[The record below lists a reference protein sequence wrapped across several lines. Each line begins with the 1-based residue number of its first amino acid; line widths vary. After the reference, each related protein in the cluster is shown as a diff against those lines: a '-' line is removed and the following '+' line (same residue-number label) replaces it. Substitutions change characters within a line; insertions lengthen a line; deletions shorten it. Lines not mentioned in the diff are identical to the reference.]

1 MRVRDRLPTPSLV
14 EQHDVVLLGVE
25 QTSMFGRDAATWT
38 TMQKNRGFATRVT
51 TSFKIDFVTIANVA
65 HAGLVRSNRR
75 VKSAESY
82 HLRIVGQVFF
92 AIKAATLNRR
102 RKAFQ
107 KTPQNKQYV
116 PDFTNFFG

>member
-1 MRVRDRLPTPSLV
+1 ML
-14 EQHDVVLLGVE
+14 
-25 QTSMFGRDAATWT
+25 GRDAATWT
-38 TMQKNRGFATRVT
+38 TMQKNRGFAPRLTA
-51 TSFKIDFVTIANVA
+51 SFKIDFVTIANVA